1 MNEMDRVASLGIGFS
16 GDKLVGLNDEA
27 AVFALAHVGLMVQ
40 RLFERHPNR
49 RSVAFGYGFR
59 PQHVNI
65 DTLLRDA
72 IGAQGPRD
80 MPAAITGI
88 PRLDPGS
95 HAVFDLADDLVGCV
109 DRCLLPCRCLSWL
122 EGCGMQ
128 PTSRAAMSGGW
139 QSGQKSRGVATPDA
153 WSGTTR
159 PVLFGLDSPG
169 AAGPSTSFSVRNIA
183 LLLVRREHGLSSK
196 W

>member
-1 MNEMDRVASLGIGFS
+1 MNGMDRVASLGIGFS
-16 GDKLVGLNDEA
+16 EDELVGLNDEA

-59 PQHVNI
+59 SQHVNI

-80 MPAAITGI
+80 MPAVITGI

-109 DRCLLPCRCLSWL
+109 DRCLRPCRCLSWL

-128 PTSRAAMSGGW
+128 PTSRAAMSGG
-139 QSGQKSRGVATPDA
+139 SGQGKKAGGLRPRMLGPGLHGPCFLALTEGRRPLDQFLGSEHRTSPCAA
-153 WSGTTR
+153 RTR
-159 PVLFGLDSPG
+159 TF
-169 AAGPSTSFSVRNIA
+169 I
-183 LLLVRREHGLSSK
+183 
-196 W
+196 